1 MTPERAPIAPNA
13 TDFPIHQL
21 SEFLIPFPEGL
32 PLDGIRYY
40 GLSYLMG
47 FLMAWLLLKLLYKQ
61 GISPLDDEARADLSF
76 YMILGVMVGGRLGY
90 MLLYNFGSLVN
101 DPLSLFKVWEGGMA
115 SHGGFLG
122 VVIAMAIFAKQ
133 KGVSFLKL
141 ADLCALICTPGII
154 LGRIANFINGELWGN
169 PSRVPWA
176 RIFPESQP
184 VYIQE
189 LQGYFLI
196 PRHPSQLY
204 QAGLEG
210 LGVGI
215 YLWVRLGMLKDSLKN
230 GKGVGLIGS
239 EFLIAYGIMRI
250 IGEIFRTPDAAKI
263 LFLSRGSFYSIIM
276 IVIGVVLWKRIQK
289 RDNAKA

>member
-13 TDFPIHQL
+13 ADFPIHQL

-141 ADLCALICTPGII
+141 TDLCALICAPGII

-289 RDNAKA
+289 RDNAKV